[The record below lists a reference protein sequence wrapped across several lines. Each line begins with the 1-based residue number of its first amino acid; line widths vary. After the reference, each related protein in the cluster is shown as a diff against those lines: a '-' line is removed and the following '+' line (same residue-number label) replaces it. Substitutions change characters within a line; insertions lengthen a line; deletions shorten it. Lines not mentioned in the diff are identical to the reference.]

1 MSAAASPSRSRRGPR
16 QYLPLVLGLAL
27 LAVTLGAEHGDLPS
41 DATVRPA
48 VVGQATGAVPTD
60 GWAGQE
66 RVAATAPGLLRP
78 GWQLADATDGPAPA
92 ADRNRG
98 PAGVPAFRPAP
109 PAPAGQPAAPGTVRP
124 LRGGVAPAP
133 SGPRAP
139 PLPIG

>member
-78 GWQLADATDGPAPA
+78 GWQLA
-92 ADRNRG
+92 
-98 PAGVPAFRPAP
+98 
-109 PAPAGQPAAPGTVRP
+109 TVRP
-124 LRGGVAPAP
+124 LRGGVAHAP